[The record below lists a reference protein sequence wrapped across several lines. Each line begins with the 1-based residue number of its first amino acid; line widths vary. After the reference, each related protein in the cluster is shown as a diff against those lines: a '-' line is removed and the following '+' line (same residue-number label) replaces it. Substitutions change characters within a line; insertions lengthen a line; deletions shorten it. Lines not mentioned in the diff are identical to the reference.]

1 MRHTPAAGRSARRGG
16 GCASLSYPQRRANGR
31 GHAALLAQSLDN
43 RCAVTHM
50 PTPEGLRRAPLVV
63 SPDTLI
69 PNSRATGG
77 LMVAV
82 TAWPNGRGERH
93 ALAEPPAGIER
104 VRMITSELAIELFY
118 QIRIRL
124 IGLVDKRC
132 QRCRRWI
139 AINDAVHRFTGGRAG
154 GVLPLA
160 VLTRHRD

>member
-31 GHAALLAQSLDN
+31 GHAALLAQSLDS

-50 PTPEGLRRAPLVV
+50 PTPEWLRRAPLAV

-77 LMVAV
+77 RMVAV

-93 ALAEPPAGIER
+93 NASCER
-104 VRMITSELAIELFY
+104 RSGRLPSCSEFDRPGWDWVCLS
-118 QIRIRL
+118 QNV
-124 IGLVDKRC
+124 GLRGA
-132 QRCRRWI
+132 RSYTRGRRDESEDFACI
-139 AINDAVHRFTGGRAG
+139 SLLGGPSA
-154 GVLPLA
+154 
-160 VLTRHRD
+160 HFDDD